1 MRVNLGTLASVL
13 QENVAE
19 VKFTRRRPKAG
30 SPTTRRML
38 CTNAYNLLNSA
49 EGRVALNFKPPTNY
63 PKYNPQAKNL
73 VVTWDIIM
81 QGFRTISIESCELV
95 SVLPANDEFWN
106 YFNEKLAPMSQAEKI
121 NFMNV

>member
-1 MRVNLGTLASVL
+1 MRVSLGNLASVL

-19 VKFTRRRPKAG
+19 VKFTRRRVKAG
-30 SPTTRRML
+30 SPATRRML
-38 CTNAYNLLNSA
+38 CTNSFSLLNSA
-49 EGRVALNFKPPTNY
+49 DGRVALNFKPPTNY

-81 QGFRTISIESCELV
+81 QGFRTISVETCDLI
-95 SVLPANDEFWN
+95 SVIPANDEFWT
-106 YFNEKLAPMSQAEKI
+106 YFNEKLAPLSQSEKI